1 MLMSE
6 FTSAFSFFEHGISF
20 LRDDKWTDHY
30 SFSLEIHESA
40 ARCAAAT
47 GNVQALQ
54 LLAEE
59 VLRNARRFEDT
70 LTMHLLVVSSL
81 VSSGTMMQA
90 LEKGLAVV
98 SRLGEN
104 IPVVQVQDASKS
116 LLSETQFLLRGI
128 TKEDFLNYRMVTDA
142 RVMATMKFLAR
153 LNLIAYFIKPDLQ

>member
-54 LLAEE
+54 LLAEK
-59 VLRNARRFEDT
+59 VLRNAKRFEDT
-70 LTMHLLVVSSL
+70 LTMYLLVVSSL
-81 VSSGTMMQA
+81 VSSGKMMQA

-142 RVMATMKFLAR
+142 RVMATMKNFGS
-153 LNLIAYFIKPDLQ
+153 IEPDCLLYKA